1 MSRQIMVKVQW
12 RDSKKVIRF
21 AYQTGLPFFACLTE
35 QLLKEGVA
43 FSLCGGKGFCGKCRI
58 RFLEGAPLPGPGERR
73 FLTAEE
79 LRKGIRL
86 ACMSKPLRDCTVEL
100 LFVQNTS
107 VITEFCVEKKVRSD
121 LGVVQGQKQE
131 VVIAADVGTTTIAMA
146 RAERY
151 TGKIL
156 ATYTCLNPQASY
168 GSDVIARITL
178 AGEQGAGRLQDAAGR
193 ALKLGAKE
201 LGGNGETIYVA
212 ANTVM
217 SHFLAGSDAASLGR
231 APFQPE
237 FLERADFCLQGQRIV
252 LLPGISAF
260 VGADITAGL
269 LSCGL
274 LPVREEMRG
283 ILFLDLGT
291 NGEMAL
297 CSGEKLFCTSAAAG
311 PAFEGKAGEKRGS
324 HMVQLLAEL
333 LREGKMDRTGLLL
346 TAKERI
352 TQKEIRDLQMA
363 KAAVR
368 TGVEVLLKKADMEP
382 FEIRQVYLAGGFG
395 YYIDAADAAAVGLI
409 PEEFCNK
416 VISVGNSSLQG
427 AVVYAG
433 MDENTVDL
441 RNEQENGGDRERL
454 TPEMLEK
461 VLRKDCIAVNL
472 AEEEYFLEHYVERM
486 NF

>member
-1 MSRQIMVKVQW
+1 MSRQIMVTVQW
-12 RDSKKVIRF
+12 KDSKKVIRF

-35 QLLKEGVA
+35 ELVKEGLA

-58 RFLEGAPLPGPGERR
+58 RFLEGAPLPKPGERR

-79 LRKGIRL
+79 LRQGIRL
-86 ACMSKPLRDCTVEL
+86 ACMSMPVRDCTVEV
-100 LFVQNTS
+100 LFAQDTT
-107 VITEFCVEKKVRSD
+107 VITEFYAEKKAGAEEET
-121 LGVVQGQKQE
+121 LQGQE
-131 VVIAADVGTTTIAMA
+131 FILAADVGTTTIAIA
-146 RAERY
+146 KAERC

-156 ATYTCLNPQASY
+156 STYTCLNPQSSY

-178 AGEQGAGRLQDAAGR
+178 AGEQGAGKLQEAAGS

-201 LGGNGETIYVA
+201 LGGSRDTIYVA

-217 SHFLAGSDAASLGR
+217 SHFLAGSDAACLGR

-237 FLERADFCLQGQRIV
+237 FLERKELLLQGQRIV

-274 LPVREEMRG
+274 LPVRKEMRG

-311 PAFEGKAGEKRGS
+311 PAFEGRTGEKRGS

-346 TAKERI
+346 TEEERI

-368 TGVEVLLKKADMEP
+368 CGVEVLLKKAGMEA

-409 PEEFCNK
+409 PEEFCDK

-427 AVVYAG
+427 AVAYAG
-433 MDENTVDL
+433 MD
-441 RNEQENGGDRERL
+441 RNAMNLQNEREDEGESQRL
-454 TPEMLEK
+454 TPEMIEAA
-461 VLRKDCIAVNL
+461 LREDCAPVNL
-472 AEEEYFLEHYVERM
+472 AEEEYFLEHYVARM

>member
-1 MSRQIMVKVQW
+1 MSRQIKVTVQW
-12 RDSKKVIRF
+12 KGSKKVIRF
-21 AYQTGLPFFACLTE
+21 AYQAGLPFFACLTE
-35 QLLKEGVA
+35 QLVKEGVA

-58 RFLEGAPLPGPGERR
+58 RFWEGAPLPEPGERR

-86 ACMSKPLRDCTVEL
+86 ACMSKPVRDCTVEL
-100 LFVQNTS
+100 LFAQNTS
-107 VITEFCVEKKVRSD
+107 VITEFCAEKRVLSD
-121 LGVVQGQKQE
+121 GGAVQGKKGE
-131 VVIAADVGTTTIAMA
+131 TVIAADVGTTTIAMA
-146 RAERY
+146 KAECY

-156 ATYTCLNPQASY
+156 STYTCLNPQSSF

-178 AGEQGAGRLQDAAGR
+178 AGEQGAGKLQEAAGR
-193 ALKLGAKE
+193 ALKLGARE
-201 LGGNGETIYVA
+201 LGGSGETIYVA

-217 SHFLAGSDAASLGR
+217 NHFLAGSDAACLGR

-237 FLERADFCLQGQRIV
+237 FLVRREFCLQEQRIV

-311 PAFEGKAGEKRGS
+311 PAFEGKTGEKRGS
-324 HMVQLLAEL
+324 HMVHLLAEL

-346 TAKERI
+346 TEEKGI
-352 TQKEIRDLQMA
+352 TQKEVRDLQMA

-368 TGVEVLLKKADMEP
+368 CGVEVLLKKAHMVQK
-382 FEIRQVYLAGGFG
+382 EIRQIYLAGGFG
-395 YYIDAADAAAVGLI
+395 YYIDAADAAEVGLI
-409 PEEFCNK
+409 PAEFCDK

-427 AVVYAG
+427 AAVYAG
-433 MDENTVDL
+433 MEEGATDMIEKAL
-441 RNEQENGGDRERL
+441 RE
-454 TPEMLEK
+454 
-461 VLRKDCIAVNL
+461 DCISVNL
-472 AEEEYFLEHYVERM
+472 AEEEYFLENYVEKM